1 MVVCLTVPPNA
12 GGSARAREQQ
22 RQQGQRSR
30 PVATL
35 INTFIIKADLINV
48 NELILKQQQTTQ

>member
-1 MVVCLTVPPNA
+1 MVVWLTVPPNA

-35 INTFIIKADLINV
+35 INTFIKDLTNV
-48 NELILKQQQTTQ
+48 NELKLKQQTAQ

>member
-1 MVVCLTVPPNA
+1 MVVWLTLPPNA

-30 PVATL
+30 PALQATL
-35 INTFIIKADLINV
+35 NNNNQFFNINKD
-48 NELILKQQQTTQ
+48 QQQFVKFK